1 MAEQRR
7 TLALPLNVSEQW
19 IAGAY
24 YIFNIIKALNCLD
37 DRQKPFIIILA
48 PNENSFELAKKETL
62 YPYIGYAKTGYANN
76 TIQGFFNRVSSKL
89 LKKRF
94 FTRKINVQID
104 VLYPAWQGNKVT
116 NVKRKIFW
124 IPDFQEHYLPAFFSQ
139 EEITGRK
146 KTQRY
151 IADKADHLILSSKDA
166 RKDFEKFYA
175 DYKCRVDVLP
185 FAVSNRFEEEK
196 DIQQILE
203 KYKISAAYIF
213 IANQMWMHKNN
224 LCVLEAVKILKDQ
237 GVELMFVFS
246 GSTNDYRSEGYFQTV
261 LEKVKEL
268 GIENNVKFLGFIQ
281 RDDQL
286 MLMKHAMF
294 LLQPSLFE
302 GWSTVV
308 EDAKSLNQHIIVS
321 DLEVHKEQL
330 ETYPHLMFN
339 RNSSASLANR
349 IKDMLEQK
357 DVSINYDYEH
367 QVKQFANAIID
378 KFSLI

>member
-1 MAEQRR
+1 M
-7 TLALPLNVSEQW
+7 
-19 IAGAY
+19 
-24 YIFNIIKALNCLD
+24 
-37 DRQKPFIIILA
+37 
-48 PNENSFELAKKETL
+48 
-62 YPYIGYAKTGYANN
+62 
-76 TIQGFFNRVSSKL
+76 
-89 LKKRF
+89 
-94 FTRKINVQID
+94 QID
-104 VLYPAWQGNKVT
+104 VLYPAWQGNEVT
-116 NVKRKIFW
+116 NVKKKIFW
-124 IPDFQEHYLPAFFSQ
+124 IPDFQEHYLPAFFSH
-139 EEITGRK
+139 EEIAGRK

-151 IADKADHLILSSKDA
+151 IADKAEHLILSSKDA

-175 DYKCRVDVLP
+175 DHKCRVDVLP
-185 FAVSNRFEEEK
+185 FAVSNSFEEEK
-196 DIQQILE
+196 GIQQVLG
-203 KYKISAAYIF
+203 KYKISAAYVF

-224 LCVLEAVKILKDQ
+224 LCVLEAVKVLKDQ

-286 MLMKHAMF
+286 ILMKHAMF

-330 ETYPHLMFN
+330 ETYPHLMFD
-339 RNSSASLANR
+339 RNSSASLANS
-349 IKDMLEQK
+349 IKNMLEQK

-367 QVKQFANAIID
+367 QVRQFAKAIID
-378 KFSLI
+378 KFSLS